1 MAQTCECGCR
11 HGTSPSSAPV
21 GKETRRPALMPEDT
35 VAAAAVRTPFALL
48 VLQRFGIDAC
58 CGGPLTLAQAAALA
72 GIPVETLLL
81 ALEPAVAPPTT

>member
-21 GKETRRPALMPEDT
+21 GHAARPPALTPEDT
-35 VAAAAVRTPFALL
+35 VAAAALRTPFALL
-48 VLQRFGIDAC
+48 VLQRFGIDGC

-72 GIPVETLLL
+72 GVPAETLLL

>member
-21 GKETRRPALMPEDT
+21 GHPARPPGLMPEDT
-35 VAAAAVRTPFALL
+35 VAAAALRTPFALL
-48 VLQRFGIDAC
+48 VLQRLGIDAC
-58 CGGPLTLAQAAALA
+58 CGGSLTLAQAAASA
-72 GIPVETLLL
+72 GVPVETLLL